1 MENKMRILI
10 ARTDKIGDLVLS
22 IPSFFMI
29 RKMYPEAEITVL
41 VRNYN
46 YEIVKNLP
54 YIDRVVKI
62 DDYRKE
68 ELLEKIAYFKA
79 DVFIALYNDKF
90 VSQLAKASRAKL
102 RIGPYS
108 KLYSLFTFN
117 KGVWQKR
124 SKSIKNEAE
133 YNLDLVK
140 KMNPK
145 LFTELLQINTEI
157 YLEESNRKVADLF
170 FQEKE
175 IKGKSLIINP
185 FMGGSAK
192 NIKDEEYAA
201 IIKKVLEKLP
211 EIDVV
216 ILCHISE
223 HERGERLVEMTES
236 SRVHLFANGGSL
248 LNIAAIIEK
257 GTLYFGG
264 STGPTH
270 IAGSLKKNIVAIYP
284 KLKTQSPKRWGVFGN
299 ENVEYIVVDENN
311 PKENYSHKNF
321 DSYSDDVEDRIV
333 SAIVEKLSD

>member
-1 MENKMRILI
+1 MGNKMRILV

-22 IPSFFMI
+22 IPSFYMI

-41 VRNYN
+41 VRTYN

-68 ELLEKIAYFKA
+68 ELLEKIDYFKA

-108 KLYSLFTFN
+108 KLYSFLTFN
-117 KGVWQKR
+117 RGLWQKR

-133 YNLDLVK
+133 YNLDLVRK
-140 KMNPK
+140 INPK
-145 LFTELLQINTEI
+145 LFDEIYEVNTEI
-157 YLEESNRKVADLF
+157 YLEEENRKVASLF
-170 FQEKE
+170 FREKG
-175 IKGKSLIINP
+175 IRGKSLIINP

-192 NIKDEEYAA
+192 NIRDEEYASL
-201 IIKKVLEKLP
+201 IRKVLEKLP
-211 EIDVV
+211 DLDVV

-223 HERGERLVEMTES
+223 HERGEKLAEMTGS

-248 LNIAAIIEK
+248 LNIAAVIEK

-270 IAGSLKKNIVAIYP
+270 IAGALKKEIVAIYP
-284 KLKTQSPKRWGVFGN
+284 RLKTQSPKRWGVFGN
-299 ENVEYIVVDENN
+299 ENAEYIVIDENN
-311 PKENYSHKNF
+311 PREDYSHKNF
-321 DSYSDDVEDRIV
+321 DSYNGEIEDRIV
-333 SAIVEKLSD
+333 SAIVKKLSE